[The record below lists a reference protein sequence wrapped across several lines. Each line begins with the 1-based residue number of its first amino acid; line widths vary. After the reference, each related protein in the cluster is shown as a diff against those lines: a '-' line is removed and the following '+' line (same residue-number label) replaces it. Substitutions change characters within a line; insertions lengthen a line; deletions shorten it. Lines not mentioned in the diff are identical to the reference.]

1 MRTVDRARERGATPL
16 EYAGFVAVAAL
27 VVGTVVLG
35 IVGGSMPLARGV
47 TSAICKLFTLGQG
60 SCEVPGS
67 ADSRMPT
74 EPCVVSADG
83 RESMVKAGVAVM
95 VGGSESW
102 YVESLSDGTY
112 RVTRGHGG
120 SVGIE
125 GGAGFSLTGVW
136 ADETIGLEAGAWAG
150 ADAVGSE
157 GEVYLLPTRDA
168 VDELMSAHVSDIAKD
183 LAVGGES
190 VPILW
195 WDVPNPV
202 RWATDGLTDLAGVP
216 SLPSPSET
224 FYEGGV
230 SAEAS
235 ASVTLIGNAQAG
247 VGVQDLLGV
256 REGSDGTTTTYYAAS
271 LSGEVSAGV
280 RGGNGTGDGS
290 SATVYATA
298 GASGELEG
306 VIEIDRDRD
315 GNVTSVVVKYAATG
329 TAYAGEDPSDDGTRW
344 EHTVALPVATAADRQ
359 VASAFLDA
367 MNMGPV
373 PGLPAFVPNPGVATN
388 PLDPSRIGD
397 VIAIGPATAD
407 FARAVAERGYQS
419 RQSFTANE
427 DGYGANFDAAWIA
440 KVGVGAD
447 VTLSSLVSDQAEYFN
462 GDSWVP
468 WEGCA
473 A

>member
-1 MRTVDRARERGATPL
+1 MRTLDRARERGATSL

-27 VVGTVVLG
+27 VVGAVVLG

-67 ADSRMPT
+67 ADGRMPT

-83 RESMVKAGVAVM
+83 RESTVKAGVAVM

-102 YVESLSDGTY
+102 YVESLSDGSY

-120 SVGIE
+120 SVGVE

-136 ADETIGLEAGAWAG
+136 ADETFGLEAGAWAG
-150 ADAVGSE
+150 ADGVFNG

-168 VDELMSAHVSDIAKD
+168 VDELMSAHVADIAKD

-190 VPILW
+190 MPILW
-195 WDVPNPV
+195 WEAPNPV
-202 RWATDGLTDLAGVP
+202 RWAADGLTDLAGVP

-224 FYEGGV
+224 YYEGGV

-235 ASVTLIGNAQAG
+235 ASATFIAANARAGAG
-247 VGVQDLLGV
+247 VQGLLGV
-256 REGSDGTTTTYYAAS
+256 RQGADGTTTTYYAAT

-280 RGGNGTGDGS
+280 RGGDGAGDI
-290 SATVYATA
+290 VHATA
-298 GASGELEG
+298 GASGELDG
-306 VIEIDRDRD
+306 VIEIDRDAD

-367 MNMGPV
+367 MNMGSV
-373 PGLPAFVPNPGVATN
+373 PGLPAFVPNPGVVPN
-388 PLDPSRIGD
+388 PMDPTRIVD
-397 VIAIGPATAD
+397 AITIGPATAD
-407 FARAVAERGYQS
+407 FARAVVERGYQS

-427 DGYGANFDAAWIA
+427 DGYGGTFDAAWIA